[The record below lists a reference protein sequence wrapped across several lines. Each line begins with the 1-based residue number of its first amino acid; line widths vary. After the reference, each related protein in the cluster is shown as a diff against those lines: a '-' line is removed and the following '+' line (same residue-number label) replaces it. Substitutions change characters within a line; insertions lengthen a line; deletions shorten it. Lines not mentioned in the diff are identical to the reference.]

1 LNKVLQIF
9 IDILEAAKLNSK
21 DNASKDFHQPEASPA
36 GEVADMELA
45 IVSGRGLT
53 LVASNLLS
61 ETKTLFYLA
70 AVTKNN
76 LWKSERT

>member
-9 IDILEAAKLNSK
+9 IDILELSLAASR
-21 DNASKDFHQPEASPA
+21 ASKDFHQPEASPA